1 VARIVALA
9 ALLVSAG
16 FVVFSPDLLISA
28 LFLGLSSVAASIVYY
43 SFGAVQAS
51 LVELSIGAGLTTII
65 FIITITLSGVSKMQA
80 RAARTRTSAFI
91 AAAAVLVCMAYAMMN
106 TTSGQTIQGA
116 AAMAEVSDVLWKNRV
131 QDVWGMVF
139 IIIAAG
145 IGVATLFRP
154 GGETK

>member
-1 VARIVALA
+1 
-9 ALLVSAG
+9 
-16 FVVFSPDLLISA
+16 
-28 LFLGLSSVAASIVYY
+28 VYY

-80 RAARTRTSAFI
+80 RPASTRTTAFI
-91 AAAAVLVCMAYAMMN
+91 AAGAVLLGMAYSLMN
-106 TTSGQTIQGA
+106 AVSSQA
-116 AAMAEVSDVLWKNRV
+116 AAGVAAAADVSDVLWRSRV